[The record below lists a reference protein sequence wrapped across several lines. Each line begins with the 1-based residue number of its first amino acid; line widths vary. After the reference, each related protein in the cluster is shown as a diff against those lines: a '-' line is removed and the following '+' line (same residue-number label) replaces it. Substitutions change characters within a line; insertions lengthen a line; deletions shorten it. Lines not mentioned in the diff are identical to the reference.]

1 MNSKIPEEAR
11 EPLLMKRRM
20 GATYRELAMF
30 LEAEYGVPIHRTNIS
45 RWFEQELGSSGLKDV
60 NQSPDS
66 LNDRIKLEQ
75 KLIRTINESSYY
87 KKLFKQSIKTNSV
100 TERIVDAIYDATVP
114 LAKQAPI
121 KYTKPS
127 KKTKADTTQIAVAP
141 LTDTHIGE
149 HVDYHQMVGLNA
161 YSMELFNRRLY
172 GWATTILNLIE
183 FKRSSI
189 PIDELIVPMLG
200 DMISGD
206 IHDELIRTNEV
217 NVLEQMQQGAIL
229 IAQALLMFA
238 PHFKEINV
246 PCVVGNHGRTKHKPP
261 MKDKYVDWD
270 WMLYK
275 WVSAYCSHQPNIKFQ
290 IKKSFIDSFSVFD
303 KNILIMHGDSISGVG
318 SENSIIS
325 AIKNLRSVVQYNDS
339 IGPETALAVDATQDY
354 AHLPNKFHSVMIGH
368 FHRVDEKDIGTGNLF
383 ICGCMKGGDEFA
395 IQRLGV
401 ISQAQQILTYWHP
414 TYGYIGKENIYLNKF
429 DNTESEF
436 SISANP
442 LN

>member
-11 EPLLMKRRM
+11 EPLLKKRRM
-20 GATYRELAMF
+20 GATYRELSMF
-30 LEAEYGVPIHRTNIS
+30 LKVEYGVPIHRTNIS
-45 RWFEQELGSSGLKDV
+45 RWFAQELDDEILCEVQES
-60 NQSPDS
+60 NDS
-66 LNDRIKLEQ
+66 LQDRIKLEQ
-75 KLIRTINESSYY
+75 KLLRTINQTNYY
-87 KKLFKQSIKTNSV
+87 KRLYIQSIKQSSTAD
-100 TERIVDAIYDATVP
+100 RIVDAIYDSTSP
-114 LAKQAPI
+114 LEKQSSI

-149 HVDYHQMVGLNA
+149 YVDYDQMVGLNA
-161 YSMELFNRRLY
+161 YSMELFNRRLF

-206 IHDELIRTNEV
+206 IHDELVRTNEV

-238 PHFKEINV
+238 PHFKEIRV

-275 WVSAYCSHQPNIKFQ
+275 WVAAYCSHQPNIKFQ
-290 IKKSFIDSFSVFD
+290 IKKSFIDSFTVFD
-303 KNILIMHGDSISGVG
+303 RNILIMHGDSISGGG
-318 SENSIIS
+318 SENSITS

-339 IGPETALAVDATQDY
+339 IGPETALSLDAAPDY

-442 LN
+442 LQ